1 MMDLRHG
8 RTKLVVDSRT
18 GSIARIEDAVSGL
31 VHIDANRDGR
41 QDGRLFQ
48 LVLPSEAWWSC
59 PAESQVQPIVR
70 CQRQGNGLVIEY
82 PDLKAADGAQTGVA
96 VRVEIR
102 PGAAD
107 EFLLTMHVDNRGP
120 RTVIDTTFPLLGG
133 WHEQGGGDKD
143 RIARGANAFIHPNQY
158 PNASGNNYARN
169 AQRGGKH
176 YPVDLAC
183 PWVDVSGPTGGLS
196 YVNYMTEGRNGKF
209 WIENLAGYGT
219 DFRLMMGW
227 AHLIAL
233 RPGQSWTSPTM
244 GLAVHAGDWR
254 QTADRYRAWFGKL
267 HAPDYSRPAVRS
279 RIGFQNVFFRGFD
292 GTPIRPLDALPAAAA
307 AGRRYGVDLL
317 AVWDTLSLG
326 NYARHDPHDLMD
338 YSAGERALLQRGLG
352 QAEAAGTR
360 TCALINF
367 RHPNVGL
374 HLPDPDLLNQV
385 QRRYVGTFR
394 TENWT
399 VNHTF
404 EDLWVQH
411 IGPESY
417 IFSPF
422 SPAHRE
428 RVRRLTRSYLELG
441 YSSMFY
447 DQPFEHHP
455 DYGFIDKGFPP
466 DATQH
471 EALQVIRE
479 VRQLLLARDPQA
491 VVIGEESDI
500 HATPYVDQWMSWSI
514 AGPTPAL
521 IERVAMLRYS
531 MPHTM
536 LSWVMDHE
544 PERAAIAFAMG
555 MQFCLMVHGAEG
567 TLDDEPAFA
576 ARVGAL
582 AALRRA
588 TAARTVMARFIG
600 QTGLQIDGESAF
612 SAWAY
617 DSPEGP
623 AVIAAACGAPAR
635 GKVTVSLDEFMG
647 SVQGASG
654 RVLGTGGAQS
664 AHAGLTREFALG
676 LNDVAVWLL

>member
-1 MMDLRHG
+1 MELRNG
-8 RTKLVVDSRT
+8 RTRLALDART
-18 GSIARIEDAVSGL
+18 GSILRLEDAVSGL

-41 QDGRLFQ
+41 RDGRLFQ
-48 LVLPSEAWWSC
+48 VLTPSEAWWGC
-59 PAESQVQPIVR
+59 TAESQLQGQVR
-70 CQRQGNGLVIEY
+70 VTQDGRGAVLEY
-82 PDLKAADGAQTGVA
+82 PDLTAADGAQTGVA

-102 PGAAD
+102 PGSED
-107 EFLLTMHVDNRGP
+107 EFLIVMHVDNRGP
-120 RTVIDTTFPLLGG
+120 RMVLDTTCPLLGG
-133 WHEQGGGDKD
+133 WHDLGGGDKD
-143 RIARGANAFIHPNQY
+143 RIVRGANSVASPRSY
-158 PNASGNNYARN
+158 PNASGNNYGRN
-169 AQRGGKH
+169 AQRGGRH

-183 PWVDVSGPTGGLS
+183 PWVDVSGPGGGLS

-219 DFRLMMGW
+219 DFRLMFGW

-233 RPGQSWTSPTM
+233 RPGQSWTSPAM

-254 QTADRYRAWFGKL
+254 QTADRYRAWFDRL
-267 HAPDYSRPAVRS
+267 HAPDYSRPSVRS

-292 GTPIRPLDALPAAAA
+292 GTPIRPLEALPQAAA
-307 AGRRYGVDLL
+307 AGRRHGVDLL
-317 AVWDTLSLG
+317 SVWDTLSLG
-326 NYARHDPHDLMD
+326 NYARHDAHDLMD
-338 YSAGERALLQRGLG
+338 YSDAERALLQRGLR
-352 QAEAAGTR
+352 QAEGEGTR

-367 RHPNVGL
+367 RHPNVAL
-374 HLPDPDLLNQV
+374 HLPNPDLLNQV
-385 QRRYVGTFR
+385 QRRYVGTCR

-455 DYGFIDKGFPP
+455 DYGFMDKGFPP

-567 TLDDEPAFA
+567 TLDDEPEFA
-576 ARVGAL
+576 RRVQAM

-588 TAARTVMARFIG
+588 TAARTVMARFMG
-600 QTGLQIDGESAF
+600 QGGLTVDGDGAF

-617 DSPEGP
+617 DSAAGP
-623 AVIAAACGAPAR
+623 AVIVAASGAPA
-635 GKVTVSLDEFMG
+635 KG
-647 SVQGASG
+647 SVTLAPETFAGPVRSGDG
-654 RVLGTGGAQS
+654 RVLGLDGSQS
-664 AHAGLTREFALG
+664 AQAGLRCEFALG
-676 LNDVAVWLL
+676 ANDVAVWLP